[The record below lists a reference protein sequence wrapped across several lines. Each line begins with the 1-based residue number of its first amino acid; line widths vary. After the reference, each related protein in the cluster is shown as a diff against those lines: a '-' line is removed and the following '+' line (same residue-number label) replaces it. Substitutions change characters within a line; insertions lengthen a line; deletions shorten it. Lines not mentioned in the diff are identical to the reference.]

1 MEHYLS
7 DPQRCLVNKVTV
19 AVPNVH
25 KNWTSLLVFF
35 PYCLLLQV
43 LLESEE
49 SDSRKREQTEKFKM
63 SFNNTRIA

>member
-25 KNWTSLLVFF
+25 KKLDFSI
-35 PYCLLLQV
+35 
-43 LLESEE
+43 
-49 SDSRKREQTEKFKM
+49 
-63 SFNNTRIA
+63 SFLPILFVVAGIIKIRRI

>member
-49 SDSRKREQTEKFKM
+49 SDTAESENKQKNSKCLLITQE
-63 SFNNTRIA
+63 